1 MTKQQAIQ
9 LFSERKVRSVW
20 DDEQEKW
27 FFSIVDV
34 VAVLTDSA
42 DPKQYIKR
50 VKARDPELNA
60 NWGTIC
66 TLLRLTSSDGKKHQE
81 MTSDIEGIFR
91 LIQSIPS
98 PKAEYLVE
106 LDRFNLYEKSDLR
119 ACVPNVDSNI
129 MRVV

>member
-9 LFSERKVRSVW
+9 SFSERKVRSVW

-34 VAVLTDSA
+34 VAELTDSA

-60 NWGTIC
+60 KWGTIC
-66 TLLRLTSSDGKKHQE
+66 TLRK
-81 MTSDIEGIFR
+81 II
-91 LIQSIPS
+91 
-98 PKAEYLVE
+98 
-106 LDRFNLYEKSDLR
+106 
-119 ACVPNVDSNI
+119 
-129 MRVV
+129 

>member
-50 VKARDPELNA
+50 VKAREAELNA
-60 NWGTIC
+60 NRGTIC
-66 TLLRLTSSDGKKHQE
+66 TLLQLTSADRERCQE
-81 MTSDIEGIFR
+81 MTSDI
-91 LIQSIPS
+91 
-98 PKAEYLVE
+98 
-106 LDRFNLYEKSDLR
+106 
-119 ACVPNVDSNI
+119 
-129 MRVV
+129 